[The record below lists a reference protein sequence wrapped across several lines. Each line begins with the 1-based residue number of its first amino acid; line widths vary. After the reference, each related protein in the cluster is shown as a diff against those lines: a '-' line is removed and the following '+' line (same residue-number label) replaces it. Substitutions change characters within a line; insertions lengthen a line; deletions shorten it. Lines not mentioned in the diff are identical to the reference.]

1 MHNILEIAAK
11 FQTQTFYLSSEKTI
25 GYFCLIFSPVFSFIQ
40 F

>member
-11 FQTQTFYLSSEKTI
+11 FQTQPFYLSYERI
-25 GYFCLIFSPVFSFIQ
+25 LLFFFDFFSPEFSFIQ